1 MKRFFAVIFSF
12 LLIAFLST
20 AFNSS
25 EKKAIDK
32 DVGYS
37 LIIDQNQMSVPVFE
51 IPTIGESQY
60 SCTQEKISLISS
72 DYIINEKQISG
83 TVCYLGTDNLNRSQL
98 KYNTNNVTYRNRA
111 NEYQRGVY
119 TRLDIGEYIIT
130 DKS

>member
-1 MKRFFAVIFSF
+1 MKRFVAVIFSF

-20 AFNSS
+20 AFNSP

-37 LIIDQNQMSVPVFE
+37 LIIDQNQMSVPVFV

-72 DYIINEKQISG
+72 DYIINEKQISQPVCSIG
-83 TVCYLGTDNLNRSQL
+83 TNSLYRL
-98 KYNTNNVTYRNRA
+98 KPMSNTNNVNYRNKA

-119 TRLDIGEYIIT
+119 TRLDIGEYLI
-130 DKS
+130 S

>member
-12 LLIAFLST
+12 LLVAFLST

-37 LIIDQNQMSVPVFE
+37 LIIDQNQMSVPVFV

-72 DYIINEKQISG
+72 DYIINEKQIFQPM
-83 TVCYLGTDNLNRSQL
+83 CYPGINSLYRLNPIC
-98 KYNTNNVTYRNRA
+98 NANNVIYRHGINR
-111 NEYQRGVY
+111 YKRGVY
-119 TRLDIGEYIIT
+119 TRLDIGEYLT
-130 DKS
+130 S